1 MKLHID
7 GKEEATYVAIE
18 ASKRGS
24 LRVESAED
32 GAPADGARVLAVV
45 APSGERKAPPGLH
58 KKLMETTEAK
68 PIR

>member
-1 MKLHID
+1 MKLYID
-7 GKEEATYVAIE
+7 DKESTYGALEAR
-18 ASKRGS
+18 KRGPI
-24 LRVESAED
+24 RVEAAED
-32 GAPADGARVLAVV
+32 GAPAERTPVPALV